1 MTPSLK
7 ILYIVSHWPGAPTY
21 GGQQRVLE
29 IGRLLKR
36 VGNVSLVVV
45 DEHGHDKRTR
55 EKTEAEFNLVRVI
68 TVKQGS
74 FKSLRE
80 RFRHEFDSE
89 YIPMVPCIADPT
101 ERQAILDLLSQHDL
115 VWVHLIQ
122 TANILG
128 MYHWP
133 HSVLDMDNIPSRL
146 YQSSARV
153 ASCFVRRMLDRRMS
167 LIWKRRE
174 KRLADRF
181 DVMTVCSED
190 DRRYLGMDHVSVLP
204 NGFQRLSNVERRPAQ
219 PPRLGFIGTF
229 QWDPNIDGVRW
240 FCVKVWP
247 KIKEQLPDA
256 ELRIIGDGTEQAS
269 GWGDEVVALG
279 RVEDVGPE
287 IATWLGMIVPIRT
300 GGGTRIKVLEGFA
313 RKCPV
318 ITTKLGVF
326 GYDIKDGEEAY
337 IADDPALFAL
347 RCIELM
353 KLPQVAEHMADRA
366 YRRFLKC
373 WTWESYEEIV
383 RVAVESA
390 TKKRYDVST

>member
-1 MTPSLK
+1 MTRFPK
-7 ILYIVSHWPGAPTY
+7 VLYVVSHWPGAPTY

-29 IGRLLKR
+29 IGRLLKK
-36 VGNVSLVVV
+36 VGSVSLVVV
-45 DEHGHDKRTR
+45 DENGHDKRSR
-55 EKTEAEFNLVRVI
+55 EKTEAEFNLARVI
-68 TVKQGS
+68 TVKTAS
-74 FKSLRE
+74 FKGLQVRL
-80 RFRHEFDSE
+80 RHEFDAGYLHTRPYTVDPSE
-89 YIPMVPCIADPT
+89 C
-101 ERQAILDLLSQHDL
+101 QAVLDLVTQHDL

-167 LIWKRRE
+167 FIWKRRE
-174 KRLADRF
+174 RKLVERF
-181 DVMTVCSED
+181 DAITVCSED

-229 QWDPNIDGVRW
+229 QWGPNVDGVRW

-256 ELRIIGDGTEQAS
+256 ELRIIGDATEQAS
-269 GWGDEVVALG
+269 GWGDKVVALG

-326 GYDIKDGEEAY
+326 GYEINDREEAY
-337 IADDPALFAL
+337 IADEPDLFA
-347 RCIELM
+347 RHCIELM
-353 KLPQVAEHMADRA
+353 KSPQVGERMADRA

-373 WTWESYEEIV
+373 WTWDSYKETV
-383 RVAVESA
+383 RVVVETA
-390 TKKRYDVST
+390 MKKRFDVSP

>member
-29 IGRLLKR
+29 IGSLLKR
-36 VGNVSLVVV
+36 VGSVSLVVV

-68 TVKQGS
+68 TVKTAS
-74 FKSLRE
+74 FKGLQE
-80 RFRHEFDSE
+80 RLRHEFDAG
-89 YIPMVPCIADPT
+89 YLHTRPHTVDPT
-101 ERQAILDLLSQHDL
+101 ERQAVLDLANQHDL
-115 VWVHLIQ
+115 MWVHTIR
-122 TANILG
+122 TANSLG
-128 MYHWP
+128 IYRWP
-133 HSVLDMDNIPSRL
+133 HSVLDVDDIPSRL
-146 YQSSARV
+146 YQSSAQV
-153 ASCFVRRMLDRRMS
+153 AASFERRMLDRRMS

-190 DRRYLGMDHVSVLP
+190 DRKYLGMNHVRVLP
-204 NGFQRLSNVERRPAQ
+204 NGFQRLSNVERRPTQ

-229 QWDPNIDGVRW
+229 RWNPNEDGARW
-240 FCVKVWP
+240 FCAKVWP

-287 IATWLGMIVPIRT
+287 IATWSAMIVPIRM

-318 ITTKLGVF
+318 ITTKLGAF

-353 KLPQVAEHMADRA
+353 KSPQVAERMADRA
-366 YRRFLKC
+366 YGRFLKS
-373 WTWESYEEIV
+373 WTWDSYEHIV
-383 RVAVESA
+383 QVVSNIAV
-390 TKKRYDVST
+390 R